1 MLPKHHYSEKDSQ
14 VYNDSEWIGSQIDL
28 LPIQMQSD
36 VAKRYSDIYLKLTS
50 ENDTKARYRAN
61 TWLRLTVDKNKVNK
75 KDGYF

>member
-61 TWLRLTVDKNKVNK
+61 TWLRLTVDKSKVNK

>member
-36 VAKRYSDIYLKLTS
+36 VANRYSDIYLKLTS
-50 ENDTKARYRAN
+50 ENDIKARYRAN
-61 TWLRLTVDKNKVNK
+61 TWLRLTVDKNKVIN

>member
-14 VYNDSEWIGSQIDL
+14 VYNDSEWISSQIDL
-28 LPIQMQSD
+28 LPIQIQSD

-61 TWLRLTVDKNKVNK
+61 TWLRLTVDKNKVIN